1 MILSFTTMV
10 NKYNM
15 DIKGIIHVGAH
26 HGQEIEE
33 YIDNGVQDII
43 MFEPVAHNFQVLEE
57 KMSDLNANIQ
67 AYQVALGNEKK
78 ENVLMYLS
86 DNNLISSS
94 VLKPKVHLQL
104 HPGVGFP
111 GREEVE
117 MDRLDNFAEETTKF
131 NFINMDVQG
140 YELEVLKGGAETLK
154 HVDYVY
160 CEINRDELYEGNAF
174 VEDLDVFLAEYDMER
189 VETDWS
195 GTLWGDA
202 LYIRKK

>member
-1 MILSFTTMV
+1 MILSFTRMV

-15 DIKGIIHVGAH
+15 DIKGIIHIGAH

-33 YIDNGVQDII
+33 YIDNGVQDIL
-43 MFEPVAHNFQVLEE
+43 MFEPVSHNFEILQE
-57 KMSDLNANIQ
+57 KLKDANANIQ
-67 AYQVALGNEKK
+67 AYQVALGNEEK
-78 ENVLMYLS
+78 EGVTMYLS

-111 GREEVE
+111 GTEEVE
-117 MDRLDNFAEETTKF
+117 MQRLDSFSEDTKNF

-174 VEDLDVFLAEYDMER
+174 VEDLDEFLKDYNMER

-202 LYIRKK
+202 LYVRKK

>member
-10 NKYNM
+10 KKYSM
-15 DIKGIIHVGAH
+15 DIKGIIHIGAH
-26 HGQEIEE
+26 RGQEIEE
-33 YIDNGVQDII
+33 YVDNGIQDII
-43 MFEPVAHNFQVLEE
+43 MFEPVSLNFNILE
-57 KMSDLNANIQ
+57 KRMADVNANIS
-67 AYQVALGNEKK
+67 AYQVALGNEEK
-78 ENVLMYLS
+78 NVTMYLS
-86 DNNLISSS
+86 DNDLISSS
-94 VLKPKVHLQL
+94 VLRPKVHLQL

-111 GREEVE
+111 GTEEVE
-117 MDRLDNFAEETTKF
+117 MKRLDSFAEETQNF

-174 VEDLDVFLAEYDMER
+174 VEDLDEFLSDYSMER
-189 VETDWS
+189 VETDWA

-202 LYIRKK
+202 LYVRK

>member
-10 NKYNM
+10 KKYNM
-15 DIKGIIHVGAH
+15 DIKGIIHIGAH
-26 HGQEIEE
+26 RGQEIEE
-33 YIDNGVQDII
+33 YVDNGIQDII
-43 MFEPVAHNFQVLEE
+43 MFEPVSLNFNILE
-57 KMSDLNANIQ
+57 KRMADVNANIS
-67 AYQVALGNEKK
+67 AYQVALGNEEK
-78 ENVLMYLS
+78 NVTMYLS
-86 DNNLISSS
+86 DNDLISSS
-94 VLKPKVHLQL
+94 VLRPKVHLQL

-111 GREEVE
+111 GTEEVE
-117 MDRLDNFAEETTKF
+117 MKRLDSFAEETQNF

-174 VEDLDVFLAEYDMER
+174 VEDLDEFLSGYSMER
-189 VETDWS
+189 VETDWA

-202 LYIRKK
+202 LYVRK

>member
-1 MILSFTTMV
+1 MILSFTNMV
-10 NKYNM
+10 KKYNM
-15 DIKGIIHVGAH
+15 DIKGIIHIGAH
-26 HGQEIEE
+26 RGQEIEE

-43 MFEPVAHNFQVLEE
+43 MFEPVSLNFSILE
-57 KMSDLNANIQ
+57 KRMQDMNANIT
-67 AYQVALGNEKK
+67 AYQVALGNEEK
-78 ENVLMYLS
+78 NVTMYLS
-86 DNNLISSS
+86 DNDLISSS

-111 GREEVE
+111 KTEEVE
-117 MDRLDNFAEETTKF
+117 MQKLDSFSEETENF

-154 HVDYVY
+154 HIDYVY

-174 VEDLDVFLAEYDMER
+174 VEDLDKFLADYSMER
-189 VETDWS
+189 VETDWA

-202 LYIRKK
+202 LYVKK

>member
-15 DIKGIIHVGAH
+15 DIKGIIHIGAH

-43 MFEPVAHNFQVLEE
+43 MFEPVAYNFQVLEE

-117 MDRLDNFAEETTKF
+117 MDRLDNFAEETAKF
-131 NFINMDVQG
+131 NFINMDVMRVMHLLKTWMSSLLNMIWK
-140 YELEVLKGGAETLK
+140 ELKLIGQELFGEMLFIFVRN
-154 HVDYVY
+154 DYK
-160 CEINRDELYEGNAF
+160 L
-174 VEDLDVFLAEYDMER
+174 
-189 VETDWS
+189 
-195 GTLWGDA
+195 
-202 LYIRKK
+202 

>member
-10 NKYNM
+10 KKYDMN
-15 DIKGIIHVGAH
+15 INGIIHIGAH
-26 HGQEIEE
+26 RGQEINE
-33 YIDNGVQDII
+33 YVENGIQEII
-43 MFEPVAHNFQVLEE
+43 MFEPLNTNFKILERNMAQV
-57 KMSDLNANIQ
+57 NANITG
-67 AYQVALGNEKK
+67 YQVALGNEEK
-78 ENVLMYLS
+78 NVTMYLS
-86 DNNLISSS
+86 NNDLLSSS

-104 HPGVGFP
+104 HPGVIFNDV
-111 GREEVE
+111 EEVE
-117 MDRLDNFAEETTKF
+117 MKRLDSFAEETKNF

-174 VEDLDVFLAEYDMER
+174 VEDLDKFLADYNMER
-189 VETDWS
+189 VETDWWE

-202 LYIRKK
+202 LYIRRK

>member
-1 MILSFTTMV
+1 MILSFTRMV

-15 DIKGIIHVGAH
+15 NIKGIIHIGAH

-33 YIDNGVQDII
+33 YIDNGVQDIL
-43 MFEPVAHNFQVLEE
+43 MFEPVSHNFKILEE
-57 KMSDLNANIQ
+57 KMKNLNANIQ
-67 AYQVALGNEKK
+67 AYQVALGNEEKK
-78 ENVLMYLS
+78 NVTMYLS

-111 GREEVE
+111 GTEEVE
-117 MDRLDNFAEETTKF
+117 MQRLDSFSEDTKNY

-140 YELEVLKGGAETLK
+140 YELEVLKGGVETLK

-174 VEDLDVFLAEYDMER
+174 VEDLDEFLKDYDMER

-202 LYIRKK
+202 LYVRKK

>member
-1 MILSFTTMV
+1 MILSFTRMV

-15 DIKGIIHVGAH
+15 DIKGIIHIGAH

-33 YIDNGVQDII
+33 YIDNGVQDIL
-43 MFEPVAHNFQVLEE
+43 MFEPVSHNFNILQE
-57 KMSDLNANIQ
+57 KLKDANANIQ
-67 AYQVALGNEKK
+67 AYQVALGNEEK
-78 ENVLMYLS
+78 EGVTMYLS

-111 GREEVE
+111 GTEEVE
-117 MDRLDNFAEETTKF
+117 MQRLDSFSEDTKNF

-174 VEDLDVFLAEYDMER
+174 VEDLDEFLKDYNMER

-202 LYIRKK
+202 LYVRKK

>member
-10 NKYNM
+10 KKYDMN
-15 DIKGIIHVGAH
+15 INGIIHIGAH
-26 HGQEIEE
+26 RGQEINE
-33 YIDNGVQDII
+33 YVENGIQEII
-43 MFEPVAHNFQVLEE
+43 MFEPLNTNFKILERNMAQV
-57 KMSDLNANIQ
+57 NANITG
-67 AYQVALGNEKK
+67 YQVALGNEEK
-78 ENVLMYLS
+78 NVRMYLS
-86 DNNLISSS
+86 NNDLLSSS

-104 HPGVGFP
+104 HPGVIFNDV
-111 GREEVE
+111 EEVE
-117 MDRLDNFAEETTKF
+117 MKRLDSFAEETKNF

-174 VEDLDVFLAEYDMER
+174 VEDLDKFLADYNMER
-189 VETDWS
+189 VETDWA

-202 LYIRKK
+202 LYIRRK

>member
-1 MILSFTTMV
+1 MILSFTRMV

-15 DIKGIIHVGAH
+15 DIKGIIHIGAH

-33 YIDNGVQDII
+33 YIDNGVQDIL
-43 MFEPVAHNFQVLEE
+43 MFEPVSHNFNILQE
-57 KMSDLNANIQ
+57 KLKDANANIQ
-67 AYQVALGNEKK
+67 AYQVALGNEEK
-78 ENVLMYLS
+78 EGVTMYLS

-111 GREEVE
+111 GTEEVE
-117 MDRLDNFAEETTKF
+117 MQRLDSFSEDTKNF

-174 VEDLDVFLAEYDMER
+174 VEDLDEFLKDYDMER

-202 LYIRKK
+202 LYVRKK

>member
-1 MILSFTTMV
+1 MILSFTRMV

-15 DIKGIIHVGAH
+15 DIKGIIHIGAH

-33 YIDNGVQDII
+33 YIDNGVQDIL
-43 MFEPVAHNFQVLEE
+43 MFEPVSHNFNILQE
-57 KMSDLNANIQ
+57 KLKDANANIQ
-67 AYQVALGNEKK
+67 AYQVALGNEGK
-78 ENVLMYLS
+78 EGVTMYLS

-111 GREEVE
+111 GTEEVE
-117 MDRLDNFAEETTKF
+117 MQRLDSFSEDTKNF

-174 VEDLDVFLAEYDMER
+174 VEDLDEFLKDYNMER

-202 LYIRKK
+202 LYVRKK

>member
-1 MILSFTTMV
+1 
-10 NKYNM
+10 M
-15 DIKGIIHVGAH
+15 DVKGIIHIGAH

-33 YIDNGVQDII
+33 YIQNGVQDIL
-43 MFEPVAHNFQVLEE
+43 MFEPVSQNFKVLEE
-57 KMSDLNANIQ
+57 KMQSMNANIQ
-67 AYQVALGNEKK
+67 AYQVALGNEDKK
-78 ENVLMYLS
+78 NVTMYLS

-104 HPGVGFP
+104 HPAVGFP
-111 GREEVE
+111 GVEEVE
-117 MDRLDNFAEETTKF
+117 MQKLDNFLDDTKDF

-140 YELEVLKGGAETLK
+140 YELEVLKGGTETLK

-174 VEDLDVFLAEYDMER
+174 VEDLDEFLKYYDMER

-202 LYIRKK
+202 LYVRKK